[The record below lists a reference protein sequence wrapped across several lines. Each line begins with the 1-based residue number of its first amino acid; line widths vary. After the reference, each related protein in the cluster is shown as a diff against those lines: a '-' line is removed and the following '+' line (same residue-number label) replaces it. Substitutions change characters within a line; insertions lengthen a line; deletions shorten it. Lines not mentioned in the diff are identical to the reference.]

1 MPNYY
6 EKRDL
11 LNQFIKEVT
20 ATNIS
25 YENVM
30 YLLKELIPKDE
41 NGELTIIPNVYKH
54 GFITAGFQ
62 PKFVTFGFNISN
74 MNNWL
79 DIIIKEVEKYLEMK
93 DTRKLRSYFALF
105 ILLHELNHGE
115 QYLISTGA
123 VPSPCPFVT
132 VAYQNLIDL
141 FAPKPTWLPHPIKET
156 RRMISFP
163 LYQLKHDNYL
173 LERNANLEAASTL
186 SLLAFSNGDKKIEK
200 VFTAIKNASEA
211 LGYQDSTEGSIIET
225 HRKILMLDGLKNIE
239 QPTDMVMSERI
250 RYGLEINE
258 VNREQIL
265 SRMR

>member
-1 MPNYY
+1 
-6 EKRDL
+6 
-11 LNQFIKEVT
+11 
-20 ATNIS
+20 
-25 YENVM
+25 
-30 YLLKELIPKDE
+30 
-41 NGELTIIPNVYKH
+41 
-54 GFITAGFQ
+54 
-62 PKFVTFGFNISN
+62 
-74 MNNWL
+74 
-79 DIIIKEVEKYLEMK
+79 
-93 DTRKLRSYFALF
+93 
-105 ILLHELNHGE
+105 
-115 QYLISTGA
+115 
-123 VPSPCPFVT
+123 
-132 VAYQNLIDL
+132 
-141 FAPKPTWLPHPIKET
+141 
-156 RRMISFP
+156 MISFP